1 MNIRFKN
8 NWHHGL
14 LQAKLLSLPLFP
26 GVCSNSCP
34 LSAWYYLILCFP
46 LEVRINVCENKSIG
60 NKQTYGGNRRMDKTE
75 ESKKNGPRWKNLKYV
90 QLCYLMRHSW
100 TWPSDWTELT
110 QEWDILCFILIMS
123 EWPVLFEFHS
133 LSATLRSFNYL
144 LLQEI
149 NPKYSLEKLMLKL
162 KLQYF
167 GHLMWRA
174 DSLEK
179 TLMLEKIEGRRR
191 RGQQEMRWLN
201 GTTDLTDMSLNKL
214 QEMVKQREAWCAAV
228 HVVIKSR
235 TGLSNWVTTIA
246 SLITGMN

>member
-1 MNIRFKN
+1 MCNYDTL
-8 NWHHGL
+8 WG
-14 LQAKLLSLPLFP
+14 
-26 GVCSNSCP
+26 
-34 LSAWYYLILCFP
+34 
-46 LEVRINVCENKSIG
+46 
-60 NKQTYGGNRRMDKTE
+60 
-75 ESKKNGPRWKNLKYV
+75 
-90 QLCYLMRHSW
+90 HSW

-110 QEWDILCFILIMS
+110 KEWDILCFILIMS

-179 TLMLEKIEGRRR
+179 TLILGNIEGRWRR
-191 RGQQEMRWLN
+191 EQQEMRWLD
-201 GTTDLTDMSLNKL
+201 GTTDLMDMSLNKF
-214 QEMVKQREAWCAAV
+214 QEMMKHREPWCVAV
-228 HVVIKSR
+228 HVVIESDR
-235 TGLSNWVTTIA
+235 TQQLSNNNSFLDHRNELDLFIIPENQN
-246 SLITGMN
+246 SLPPSCTWDS